1 MRRTLS
7 FYFWVLCLSG
17 LLSPL
22 AAQEKLPEET
32 HDIPE
37 PMVFDLV
44 RELGARQGEL
54 EINVLAEF
62 PLNNASSRHIEW
74 APEIEYAIWDNFAV
88 EFELPI
94 EDDTLEA
101 LKAALQYTFGKSK
114 SGNFIHG
121 AQFMVEKIRKTDKW
135 DLSLLYIPA
144 YRFNE
149 TWSVLA
155 MLGLRQQVGSDSQN
169 KTTTL
174 LLNATVFAEISKR
187 ITVGLEFNNSDP
199 GNFDEEEELELLAM
213 PQVHIE
219 FSDHWSL
226 QTGVGGEFTDSKV
239 NATAAFRMIAEF

>member
-1 MRRTLS
+1 MKILR
-7 FYFWVLCLSG
+7 FYFRVLCLSG
-17 LLSPL
+17 LFSPL
-22 AAQEKLPEET
+22 LAQEKLPEET

-44 RELGARQGEL
+44 RELGARKGEL

-62 PLNNASSRHIEW
+62 PLNNASTRHIEW
-74 APEIEYAIWDNFAV
+74 APEIEYAVWDNFAV

-155 MLGLRQQVGSDSQN
+155 MLGLRQQVGSDSLN

-174 LLNATVFAEISKR
+174 LVNASVFAEISER
-187 ITVGLEFNNSDP
+187 LTLGLEFNNSDP

-226 QTGVGGEFTDSKV
+226 QTGVGGEFVSSKV
-239 NATAAFRMIAEF
+239 NATGAIRMIAEF

>member
-7 FYFWVLCLSG
+7 FYFWVLSLSG
-17 LLSPL
+17 LFSPI
-22 AAQEKLPEET
+22 AAQEQLPEEN

-62 PLNNASSRHIEW
+62 PLNNTSSRHIEW

-88 EFELPI
+88 EFELPF
-94 EDDTLEA
+94 EDGTLEA

-149 TWSVLA
+149 TWSILA

-174 LLNATVFAEISKR
+174 LLNATIFAEISKR
-187 ITVGLEFNNSDP
+187 VTLGLEFNNSDP

-219 FSDHWSL
+219 FSEHWSL